1 MNQSVFR
8 EAFVN
13 GEEGGVCKQRSAQ
26 RGSWDERL
34 GQRVPQSEE
43 GLSGESTGLPRGAPD
58 YNLPFCLFAFK
69 LW

>member
-1 MNQSVFR
+1 MGKR
-8 EAFVN
+8 EERAN
-13 GEEGGVCKQRSAQ
+13 SARRREEAGMRD
-26 RGSWDERL
+26 WD
-34 GQRVPQSEE
+34 RVPQSEE